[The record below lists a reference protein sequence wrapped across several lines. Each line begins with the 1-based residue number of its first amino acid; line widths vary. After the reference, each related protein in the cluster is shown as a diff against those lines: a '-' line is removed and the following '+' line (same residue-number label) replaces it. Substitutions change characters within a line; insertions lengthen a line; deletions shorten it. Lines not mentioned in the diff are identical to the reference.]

1 MVPSTVPESSRARIP
16 DIKWFTKGVSLKI
29 TQRYETDMV
38 TQMLSGGSMSRS
50 ITSATN
56 IVLVVAVF
64 FVIA

>member
-38 TQMLSGGSMSRS
+38 TQMLSGGSMLDPLQVQL
-50 ITSATN
+50 I
-56 IVLVVAVF
+56 
-64 FVIA
+64 